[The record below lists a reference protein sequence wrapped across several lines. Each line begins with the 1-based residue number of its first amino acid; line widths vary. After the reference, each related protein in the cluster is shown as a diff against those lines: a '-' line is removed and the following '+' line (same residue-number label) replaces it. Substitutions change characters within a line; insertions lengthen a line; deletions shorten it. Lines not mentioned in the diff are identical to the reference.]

1 MKNNPKKPHNK
12 LKKAQT
18 TLREKKLNLE
28 LKLGGESDYPTSK
41 GMP

>member
-18 TLREKKLNLE
+18 TLREKKLNL
-28 LKLGGESDYPTSK
+28 
-41 GMP
+41 